1 MKRKILATVSAVAL
15 LASLTP
21 VSAFAL
27 EAAPSLGGVISSPS
41 IDINGDGK
49 PDVDPVANPFP
60 DVSEED
66 WFYDDVQFVR
76 TNALMNG
83 IPHDDGDIY
92 FEPETTTTRAM
103 VATILYRMTGEPEIT
118 AENSFSD
125 VEEDAWYTD
134 AVVWASEN
142 EIVLGYADSD
152 LFGTNDSITR
162 EQMATM
168 IYRYA
173 QYDGKDVAT
182 DASLEGFE
190 DIEDVQDW
198 ATDAFTWAAA
208 NKVIGGKPTAEGT
221 TILDPAGNATRSEI
235 AAILH
240 RYASLHECDHI
251 SQTAKDNGDGT
262 HTFFGNDCGKELET
276 EDHTYEAGVTSNN
289 NGTHNVN
296 CSCGNSVEIKCLDPD
311 GDGKCDSCGYLMY
324 CNHTSQTAKDN
335 GDGTHTFFC
344 NDCGKELETEDH
356 TYEAGV
362 TSNNDGTHNVNCSC
376 GDFVT
381 YKCYDYDGDHACD
394 SCGYKMGCLFG
405 AGVTS
410 NNDGTH
416 NVNCS
421 CGNYM
426 TVKCLDPDGDGKCDS
441 CGYLMYCNHIS
452 KSVKNNKN
460 GTHTF
465 FCRDC
470 GEKLETEEHE
480 YNEATGACVC
490 GALKS

>member
-15 LASLTP
+15 LASLAP

-41 IDINGDGK
+41 LDINGDGK
-49 PDVDPVANPFP
+49 PDVDPVDNPFP

-83 IPHDDGDIY
+83 IPHDDGETY

-103 VATILYRMTGEPEIT
+103 VATILYRMTGEPEVT

-125 VEEDAWYTD
+125 VEEGAWYTD

-173 QYDGKDVAT
+173 QYDGKNVAT

-208 NKVIGGKPTAEGT
+208 NKVIGGKPTTEGT
-221 TILDPAGNATRSEI
+221 AILDPAGNATRSEI
-235 AAILH
+235 ADILH
-240 RYASLHECDHI
+240 RYASLYECH
-251 SQTAKDNGDGT
+251 
-262 HTFFGNDCGKELET
+262 
-276 EDHTYEAGVTSNN
+276 
-289 NGTHNVN
+289 
-296 CSCGNSVEIKCLDPD
+296 
-311 GDGKCDSCGYLMY
+311 
-324 CNHTSQTAKDN
+324 
-335 GDGTHTFFC
+335 
-344 NDCGKELETEDH
+344 
-356 TYEAGV
+356 
-362 TSNNDGTHNVNCSC
+362 
-376 GDFVT
+376 
-381 YKCYDYDGDHACD
+381 
-394 SCGYKMGCLFG
+394 
-405 AGVTS
+405 
-410 NNDGTH
+410 
-416 NVNCS
+416 
-421 CGNYM
+421 
-426 TVKCLDPDGDGKCDS
+426 
-441 CGYLMYCNHIS
+441 HIS
-452 KSVKNNKN
+452 KSVKNNED

-470 GEKLETEEHE
+470 GEELETEEHE
-480 YNEATGACVC
+480 YNEATGACICGALKPLDVCEHTSKSVKNNEDGTHTFFCRDCGEELETEEHEYNEATGACIC

>member
-262 HTFFGNDCGKELET
+262 HTFF
-276 EDHTYEAGVTSNN
+276 
-289 NGTHNVN
+289 
-296 CSCGNSVEIKCLDPD
+296 
-311 GDGKCDSCGYLMY
+311 
-324 CNHTSQTAKDN
+324 
-335 GDGTHTFFC
+335 C